1 MTPLSWRARRRVSC
15 ALAGPSSGGTALGY
29 AFGAMS
35 DFYKTLRARV
45 RHTSAMQYIDKN
57 KLIEAEQCVWQSARV
72 LERVRFEHLFRAG
85 PSAPIV
91 QALGAYQKSDGGFG
105 HGIEPDFR
113 GPISQPLN
121 SDFALRV
128 LAELPEPDAGLL
140 RDTLRYLKSITVAD
154 GGVPNTLPSVRD
166 YPRAPWWQAEG
177 DTPPGNL
184 LPTAGILGHLY
195 LFKVDDPWLATAA
208 EFSWR
213 GIARLI
219 ERAPQAQERLAR
231 LFVAYEARS
240 AMTFLD
246 HVPERARAERV
257 AGELGQALLAA
268 KLVQIEV
275 DAAGEAAQPL
285 EYAPTPDSLAA
296 RWLDRTLFDAH
307 LDAWVN
313 AQAEHGGWNVP
324 WMIWTPVTEHE
335 WRGIQTI
342 ERLKTLRAWG
352 RFKL

>member
-1 MTPLSWRARRRVSC
+1 
-15 ALAGPSSGGTALGY
+15 
-29 AFGAMS
+29 
-35 DFYKTLRARV
+35 
-45 RHTSAMQYIDKN
+45 MQYIDKN
-57 KLIEAEQCVWQSARV
+57 KLTRAEQCVWQSARV
-72 LERVRFEHLFRAG
+72 LERVRFEQLFRAG
-85 PSAPIV
+85 ASAPV
-91 QALGAYQKSDGGFG
+91 VHALRAYQTSDGGFG

-140 RDTLRYLKSITVAD
+140 RDTVRYLKSITVAD
-154 GGVPNTLPSVRD
+154 GGVPNTLPSVRAF
-166 YPRAPWWQAEG
+166 PRAPWWEAES

-184 LPTAGILGHLY
+184 LPTAGLVGHLY
-195 LFKVDDPWLATAA
+195 RFKVEDSWLTQAT

-213 GIARLI
+213 AIARLL
-219 ERAPQAQERLAR
+219 ERAPPAEERLAR
-231 LFVAYEARS
+231 LFVAYESRA
-240 AMTFLD
+240 AVAFLD
-246 HVPERARAERV
+246 HVPDRTRAERV
-257 AGELGQALLAA
+257 AAELGQALVAA

-285 EYAPTPDSLAA
+285 EYAATPDSLAA
-296 RWLDRTLFDAH
+296 RWIERKLFDAH
-307 LDAWVN
+307 LDAWVD
-313 AQAEHGGWNVP
+313 AQQEHGGWNVP